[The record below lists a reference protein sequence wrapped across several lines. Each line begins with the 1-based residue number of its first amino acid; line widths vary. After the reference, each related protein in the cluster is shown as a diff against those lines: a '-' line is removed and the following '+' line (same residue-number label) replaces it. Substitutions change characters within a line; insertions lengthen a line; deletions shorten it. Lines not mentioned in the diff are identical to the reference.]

1 MNDLKMSLEAFN
13 SDGGL
18 NEFNRIV
25 LECASML
32 NHYKCDQQAKELI
45 DQALAV
51 RFLHDGIVEEIAKET
66 V

>member
-1 MNDLKMSLEAFN
+1 MKDLKLSLEAFN

-32 NHYKCDQQAKELI
+32 NHYQCEHQAKQLI
-45 DQALAV
+45 DQAVAV
-51 RFLHDGIVEEIAKET
+51 RFLHDGIVEALEKET
-66 V
+66 A